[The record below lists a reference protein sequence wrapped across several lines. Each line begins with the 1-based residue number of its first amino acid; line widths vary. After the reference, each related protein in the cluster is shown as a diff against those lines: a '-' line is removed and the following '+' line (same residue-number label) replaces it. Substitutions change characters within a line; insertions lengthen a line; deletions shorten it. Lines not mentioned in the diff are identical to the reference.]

1 MSATPVA
8 SKSAGLPVT
17 TVIPC
22 PMAAAAISASRSG
35 RGYQVSAYQVSA
47 YHPRIV
53 RAHSLRFAAPI
64 ASGVASSTAR
74 QARAGLSGSPGE
86 GTNDSEFPRYTRNG
100 TERTE

>member
-1 MSATPVA
+1 MSTTPVA

-35 RGYQVSAYQVSA
+35 RGYQVSAY
-47 YHPRIV
+47 HPRIV
-53 RAHSLRFAAPI
+53 RSHCLRSAAPI